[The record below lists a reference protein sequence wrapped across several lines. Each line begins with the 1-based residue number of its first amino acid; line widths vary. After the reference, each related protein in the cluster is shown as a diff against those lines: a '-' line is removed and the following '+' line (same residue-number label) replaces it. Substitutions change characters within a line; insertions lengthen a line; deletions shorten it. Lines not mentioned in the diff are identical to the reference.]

1 MLHTDISNKKECFFL
16 SIGID
21 LCQVFIIYGTIPSYS
36 PANITHIHVHIT
48 METPKNVTNHRVQPP
63 SEQTLLAV
71 AGLAI
76 GRS

>member
-21 LCQVFIIYGTIPSYS
+21 LSQVLHYGTIPSYS
-36 PANITHIHVHIT
+36 HANITHIHVHIT